1 MKQLVLSRNAH
12 LRSHLQY
19 AASLIHVGITT
30 HHASHVA
37 VAGTVSVSPL
47 SDALSLSLSLS
58 LSLRVCVFLSVFACV
73 RTSGG
78 LTENAG
84 HENAGRII
92 RDEIELNYTY

>member
-1 MKQLVLSRNAH
+1 MLLLVTKQNHEVKISMSMKQLVLSRNAY

-47 SDALSLSLSLS
+47 SDALSLSLALS
-58 LSLRVCVFLSVFACV
+58 PCLCFSVRVCVC
-73 RTSGG
+73 
-78 LTENAG
+78 
-84 HENAGRII
+84 
-92 RDEIELNYTY
+92 TYQWWVD